1 MPTHIQLL
9 SSQVI
14 GQIAAGEVVERP
26 SAAIKELVENSMDA
40 GATSIAVEIRDGGL
54 TSFRVV
60 DNGSG
65 IQPSDIR
72 LAFARHAT
80 SKISKANDL
89 FGIQTLGFRGEALA
103 SIAAVAKV
111 TCTTRVRGADCGLCV
126 VNEGGEMGDIHEAPC
141 PEGTSFLVKDLFF
154 NAPVRRKFLKKPSS
168 ETSYVSDLMM
178 RFILSHPQI
187 SFRYVVDG
195 KTVYFS
201 PGDGKLESAV
211 MSIYGL
217 SALEKLRRVS
227 GNMNGIV
234 LDGYVGVGELARG
247 NRAHQSFMLNGRL
260 IKSNLLTLA
269 LEEACKQR
277 VMIGRF
283 PMCVLHLT
291 MPFENVDVNV
301 HPNKWEVRFQNEAGV
316 RAAVSALVAAALQE
330 DTPLAAAPK
339 LFEDTETR
347 PPVSVKTV
355 YPAPANAQAGVP
367 DTHSPAPSSL
377 QSSRMPAMPAP
388 AQAAPPSA
396 PIAGDHAAPPA
407 MWDHPARSQPISS
420 CMTARSSNS
429 ILPAASYN
437 KAQAITPHQSLLDV
451 PKATEK
457 APSAVQQ
464 PDLKDDVPAP
474 SSASAMPEA
483 QAVQQ
488 SLPIIE
494 PAAPQSSIPGE
505 ESIEQTQ
512 AAVMDEKL
520 QRLSLR
526 YIGVV
531 FDTYIILQYHDRM
544 LLCDQHAVHER
555 LLYERMMKACAGD
568 GASQGLLAPEL
579 VHLTHHE
586 YSVFTENQQ
595 ALHDAGF
602 DASDFGDLTVQ
613 LRAVPMVLGVA
624 KSADCFRDALEDL
637 SESGQISTQKRTDR
651 IIQMACKHA
660 VKGGEKLPVD
670 AMMDLV
676 RRMLEDNV
684 TPTCPHGR
692 PLMIEVTQRDL
703 EKRFHRIQN

>member
-1 MPTHIQLL
+1 MPTHIKLL
-9 SSQVI
+9 SSEVV

-40 GATSIAVEIRDGGL
+40 GATSIAVEIKDGGL

-80 SKISKANDL
+80 SKISQANDL
-89 FGIQTLGFRGEALA
+89 FAIQTLGFRGEALA

-111 TCTTRVRGADCGLCV
+111 TCTTRVRGADCGLSV
-126 VNEGGEMGDIHEAPC
+126 LNEGGEIKDIREAPC
-141 PEGTSFLVKDLFF
+141 PEGTSFLIKELFF
-154 NAPVRRKFLKKPSS
+154 NAPVRRKFLKKSS
-168 ETSYVSDLMM
+168 TETSYVSDLMM

-217 SALEKLRRVS
+217 SALEKLHRVS
-227 GNMNGIV
+227 GNMNGVV
-234 LDGYVGVGELARG
+234 LDGYVGIGELARG

-316 RAAVSALVAAALQE
+316 RAAVSSLVAAALQE
-330 DTPLAAAPK
+330 DTPLTAAPK
-339 LFEDTETR
+339 LFEDTAAR
-347 PPVSVKTV
+347 PPVSVKAV
-355 YPAPANAQAGVP
+355 YPAPTSAQATP
-367 DTHSPAPSSL
+367 SPASQAL
-377 QSSRMPAMPAP
+377 QGKGVSAMPAP
-388 AQAAPPSA
+388 AQDQQPSMPMDSKPFVSPAVHGFSMPNQPVSAAF
-396 PIAGDHAAPPA
+396 
-407 MWDHPARSQPISS
+407 
-420 CMTARSSNS
+420 TARSRNTVM
-429 ILPAASYN
+429 PAASY
-437 KAQAITPHQSLLDV
+437 KTQAITPHQNILDV
-451 PKATEK
+451 PDATEK
-457 APSAVQQ
+457 SAASSQRPSLE
-464 PDLKDDVPAP
+464 D
-474 SSASAMPEA
+474 AMPLKERAAAVPQA
-483 QAVQQ
+483 QAIQQ
-488 SLPIIE
+488 ALPIME
-494 PAAPQSSIPGE
+494 PAADESSQPQE

-512 AAVMDEKL
+512 AAIVDEKL

-555 LLYERMMKACAGD
+555 LLYERMLKACEGD
-568 GASQGLLAPEL
+568 GASQGLLTPEL

-586 YSVFTENQQ
+586 YSVFIENQQ
-595 ALHDAGF
+595 ALRDAGF

-624 KSADCFRDALEDL
+624 KSADCLRDALEDL